1 MAAESNELQ
10 SPNSLNP
17 LAPTFSLQP
26 RPKTPTQQAPLEMS
40 STTDTLMSDIAS
52 PFVLS
57 ELNTRS
63 LLCLRS
69 EYFRALF
76 NGNFEESAS
85 RTSSLPDIDPLIFG
99 LVVQWLHTDR
109 VVFSDGTDA
118 LPLDLAS
125 PGTFLEAIKMFV
137 FADQYDTRSL
147 RLALFDKIASVFTAT
162 ATIRTADFVATAQ
175 AIMMLPE
182 ASGLRRLLVDHLL
195 WRWGPESVCNATD
208 VVRHLPPEI
217 SGELIFEDRGS
228 LGTPIR
234 TRKRRDEPW
243 QKDMCQYHEHLNDR
257 ERKDCAG
264 IMEARI
270 KKIEAELTT
279 MKRMARRESSKG
291 DDS

>member
-1 MAAESNELQ
+1 MMAAESNELQ

-52 PFVLS
+52 PFVL
-57 ELNTRS
+57 
-63 LLCLRS
+63 
-69 EYFRALF
+69 
-76 NGNFEESAS
+76 S